1 MSNRQPDQPVS
12 HLTPVPGLLRVSKAN
27 PRYFAVASGSDEAG
41 EKIVYPKSRKTPGFR
56 PDSYPQF
63 LLT

>member
-1 MSNRQPDQPVS
+1 V
-12 HLTPVPGLLRVSKAN
+12 KW
-27 PRYFAVASGSDEAG
+27 EAG
-41 EKIVYPKSRKTPGFR
+41 RLYPKSRKTPGFR